1 MIHPIFTRLVTQ
13 PGLFAEHA
21 GAYAELA
28 AAEALQL
35 STRLKRQLLLA
46 LAAALC
52 ALLGLG
58 LTGVAA
64 LLAAA
69 LPLDTMPAPWVLLAL
84 PALPLAAAAACGFAL
99 WRMQSVAAF
108 ALLRSQFAADARL
121 LQEVA
126 L

>member
-1 MIHPIFTRLVTQ
+1 MIHPFFTKLVTQ

-35 STRLKRQLLLA
+35 SARLKRQMLLA
-46 LAAALC
+46 LMAALC

-58 LTGVAA
+58 LAGVAA

-69 LPLDTMPAPWVLLAL
+69 LPAATMPAPWALWAL
-84 PALPLAAAAACGFAL
+84 PALPLVVAAGCGVML
-99 WRMQSVAAF
+99 WRMQSVTPF
-108 ALLRSQFAADARL
+108 ALLRGQLDADARL
-121 LQEVA
+121 LHEVA

>member
-1 MIHPIFTRLVTQ
+1 MIHPFFTKLVTK

-35 STRLKRQLLLA
+35 SARWKRQLLLTLVVA
-46 LAAALC
+46 VC

-58 LTGVAA
+58 LAGVAA

-69 LPLDTMPAPWVLLAL
+69 VPVATMPAPWVLWAL
-84 PALPLAAAAACGFAL
+84 PALPLVAAGCCGVML
-99 WRMQSVAAF
+99 WRMQSVPAF
-108 ALLRSQFAADARL
+108 ALLRSQFDADAQL
-121 LQEVA
+121 LHEVA